1 MQDINPYVSIVIPA
15 FNSSLML
22 GQAIEACL
30 GQDYPKDRLEVII
43 VDDGSCDNTKDIVS
57 QYPVVYIY
65 QEKKGPGAA
74 RNRGWK
80 AAKGEVIFFTDA
92 DCVPK
97 KDTLSIMTR
106 SLYEKGVD
114 AVAGT
119 YGIKNA
125 EDIMAR
131 CIHAEIMFRHLRM
144 PDYIN
149 SFGTYNVLIKAQAL
163 GELSGFNE
171 DYLTSSAE
179 DSDLSYR
186 MVKKGYKIYFE
197 RKSIVLHFHEKS
209 LARYLKKQFIRSFW
223 AIRLWRHHPGFAL
236 NDYYLHWKDL
246 LEIPL
251 GAMVIFTLP
260 FLFTDFFRMYFFWAL
275 FLYITAEAIIPLRI
289 YFRQIYRREYLLMLF
304 MMFARGFVRLAGG
317 ALSLIKK

>member
-1 MQDINPYVSIVIPA
+1 VSIVIPA
-15 FNSSLML
+15 FNSSLTL
-22 GQAIEACL
+22 GHAIEACL
-30 GQDYPKDRLEVII
+30 GQDYPEDRLEIII
-43 VDDGSCDNTKDIVS
+43 VDDGSDDNTKDIAGR
-57 QYPVVYIY
+57 YPVIYIY

-80 AAKGEVIFFTDA
+80 TAKGGVIFFTDA

-97 KDTLSIMTR
+97 KDSLAIMAR
-106 SLYEKGVD
+106 SLCERGVD
-114 AVAGT
+114 AVAGS

-125 EDIMAR
+125 EDIMAM

-149 SFGTYNVLIKAQAL
+149 SFGTYNVLIKRPVL
-163 GELSGFNE
+163 EELSGFNE

-186 MVKKGYKIYFE
+186 MVKRGYKIYFE
-197 RKSIVLHFHEKS
+197 RKSIVLHFHEKDIS
-209 LARYLKKQFIRSFW
+209 RYLKKQFIRSFW
-223 AIRLWRHHPGFAL
+223 AIRLWKHHPAFAL

-251 GAMVIFTLP
+251 AAMVILTLP
-260 FLFTDFFRMYFFWAL
+260 FLFTGLFRMSFFWVL
-275 FLYITAEAIIPLRI
+275 FLYIIVEAIIPFRI
-289 YFRQIYRREYLLMLF
+289 YFRQIYKGEYFLMLF
-304 MMFARGFVRLAGG
+304 MMFVRGFVRLAGG
-317 ALSLIKK
+317 SLSLIKK